1 MADFSNALGI
11 IRYQQEHYKEAIPY
25 LHQAYREISSCTSPS
40 FEYAFVQRQSVLNSI
55 ALCFEKSGQNDSA
68 VAYYNKALAFI
79 KSQKDIHPERQNFI
93 TTARGVVEGNLGGTY
108 LRIGRFGLAEQHL
121 KTNIMLNDRAGF
133 AIEDAQTGKVKL
145 AHLYL
150 LQGRLPDAAVLLNQL
165 QSDLESGRGK
175 SSYNSEIWSRW
186 YSLKSLYL
194 EKKGDF
200 RNAYFYFKRYD
211 AHRDSLDAASKGFK
225 DIDMD
230 QLLREQVQQHKLGI
244 LEKEAE
250 VKTVYVYAL
259 TIFLLMAIS
268 IATISWRNYRRSRQ
282 NIAKL
287 TDLNAQLQQALT
299 ALENSQRENTRM
311 LKVVAHDLRG
321 PIGAISPIAEM
332 MIQETGRSTDDLEML
347 SIIKQT
353 GSNSLELVNNLMHL
367 NSPTE
372 QVSKKSQV
380 DLSALI
386 KQCADMLGP
395 RARQKGQRIHLDL
408 MPVKAV
414 LNYEQFW
421 RVISNLI
428 SNAIKFSPHASKISV
443 FLHQD
448 DSIKIVVKDQGI
460 GIPSGIGNK
469 IFDAFTDS
477 RRKGT
482 EGEESFGL
490 GLSITKQIVE
500 AHGGSISY
508 ISLPNAGT
516 TFCIELPKTA
526 TDAG

>member
-1 MADFSNALGI
+1 
-11 IRYQQEHYKEAIPY
+11 
-25 LHQAYREISSCTSPS
+25 
-40 FEYAFVQRQSVLNSI
+40 
-55 ALCFEKSGQNDSA
+55 
-68 VAYYNKALAFI
+68 
-79 KSQKDIHPERQNFI
+79 
-93 TTARGVVEGNLGGTY
+93 
-108 LRIGRFGLAEQHL
+108 
-121 KTNIMLNDRAGF
+121 
-133 AIEDAQTGKVKL
+133 
-145 AHLYL
+145 
-150 LQGRLPDAAVLLNQL
+150 
-165 QSDLESGRGK
+165 
-175 SSYNSEIWSRW
+175 
-186 YSLKSLYL
+186 
-194 EKKGDF
+194 
-200 RNAYFYFKRYD
+200 
-211 AHRDSLDAASKGFK
+211 
-225 DIDMD
+225 
-230 QLLREQVQQHKLGI
+230 
-244 LEKEAE
+244 
-250 VKTVYVYAL
+250 
-259 TIFLLMAIS
+259 
-268 IATISWRNYRRSRQ
+268 
-282 NIAKL
+282 
-287 TDLNAQLQQALT
+287 
-299 ALENSQRENTRM
+299 M

-321 PIGAISPIAEM
+321 PIGAISSIAEM

-395 RARQKGQRIHLDL
+395 RARQKGQHIDLDL

-508 ISLPNAGT
+508 TSLPNDGT
-516 TFCIELPKTA
+516 TFYIELPKMA